1 MSGDMI
7 LVSDD
12 IETKL
17 VELEDR
23 IVRGQFNQALR
34 RLQEIFDATV
44 EDDVQG
50 ARRLI
55 ELVHLVAGNRRVK
68 VLEVNHERRT
78 T

>member
-1 MSGDMI
+1 MI

-34 RLQEIFDATV
+34 RLQEIFGETV
-44 EDDVQG
+44 EKDVQA

-55 ELVHLVAGNRRVK
+55 ELVYLVGGDRRQK
-68 VLEVNHERRT
+68 CIEVRVDRRAAS
-78 T
+78 

>member
-1 MSGDMI
+1 MT
-7 LVSDD
+7 LVHDD

-23 IVRGQFNQALR
+23 IVRGQFNQAIR
-34 RLQEIFDATV
+34 RLQEVFDTTV

-55 ELVHLVAGNRRVK
+55 ELVYLVGGDRRK
-68 VLEVNHERRT
+68 AVLEVRVERRAS
-78 T
+78 